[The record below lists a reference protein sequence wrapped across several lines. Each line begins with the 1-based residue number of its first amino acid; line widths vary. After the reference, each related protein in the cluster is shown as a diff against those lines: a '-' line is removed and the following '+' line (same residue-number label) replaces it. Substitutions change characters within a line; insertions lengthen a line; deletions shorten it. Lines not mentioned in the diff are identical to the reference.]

1 MKTKHHQFKVS
12 ILGLILISF
21 TTCVFSS
28 CQPSEGTQNKK
39 TTNIS
44 KDSAKPDLVWFRE
57 AKFGMFIHWGPY
69 SRLAGEWNGRRQTQQ
84 QSEWIMKYLKI
95 PVKDYRELAHK
106 LNPVKF
112 DAKAWVKLAKA
123 TGMKYIVI
131 TAKHHDGFAMY
142 HSKVTDYNIYDWTPF
157 KRDPLKELSE
167 ACAEEGIKFCIY
179 YSHREDWDHPG
190 AYGNDWDYDNDLGE
204 VLYSHEKFNKYLE
217 EKAKPQ
223 LRELLTN
230 YGPIGLVWFD
240 RGMYT
245 QEQGMD
251 FVKMVHELQPACLAN
266 SRVGNIYN
274 SFESIGDYQ
283 CANDKGMP
291 MRGDP
296 SKSFPAG
303 GLGAYWEAPQ
313 TLNESWGFNKFDNT
327 WKSPEAVIKS
337 LAEIASRGGNFLLN
351 IGPNGEGEIPPETV
365 DIFNKVGP
373 WVQRNG
379 ESIYGTS
386 ANLFPDLS
394 WGFTT
399 VKGNNIY
406 LFVRDWPTDGK
417 LNLPGLKNVVK
428 SAYFLT
434 DKSSKIPYKQVNNT
448 IALTL
453 PKNPTDHPLTVL
465 VLEIEGT
472 PSVDPPVLVQDT
484 TGVFK
489 LNYLTAIMH
498 GKAESRFNVNLH
510 FHITGWQDPGDA
522 TDWIIQVNKPG
533 VFRVSIS
540 YGADKS
546 AEGKPFEVTDGS
558 TSLKSSVL
566 VAGDYQFHDF
576 PLGYFNFPK
585 PGRYTLTLKPTSSG
599 NTNLMFL
606 NSITLIPV
614 NSAKKDG
621 WGVN

>member
-1 MKTKHHQFKVS
+1 MKKKLHNFKVLPFGIVVIS
-12 ILGLILISF
+12 FLMSLIL
-21 TTCVFSS
+21 S
-28 CQPSEGTQNKK
+28 CQSSADKQTKK
-39 TTNIS
+39 ITGNA
-44 KDSAKPDLVWFRE
+44 DSGKPDLEWFRE

-69 SRLAGEWNGRRQTQQ
+69 AQLAGEWNGRRQTQQ

-106 LNPVKF
+106 FNPVKF
-112 DAKAWVKLAKA
+112 DAKAWVKMAKA

-142 HSKVTDYNIYDWTPF
+142 HSKVSDYNIFDWTPF
-157 KRDPLKELSE
+157 KRDPVKELSE

-190 AYGNDWDYDNDLGE
+190 GYGNDWDYDNDWGE
-204 VLYSHEKFNKYLE
+204 VMYGHKDFIKYLE

-245 QEQGMD
+245 REQGLE
-251 FVKMVHELQPACLAN
+251 FVKMVHDLQPSCLVN

-291 MRGDP
+291 MRNDP
-296 SKSFPAG
+296 VKTFRVG

-313 TLNESWGFNKFDNT
+313 TLNESWGFNKFDT
-327 WKSPEAVIKS
+327 GWKSPEAVIKS

-351 IGPNGEGEIPPETV
+351 IGPDGEGNIPPATV
-365 DIFNKVGP
+365 DIFSKVGP

-379 ESIYGTS
+379 ESIYGS
-386 ANLFPDLS
+386 SPNLFPDLT

-399 VKGNNIY
+399 TKGSNIY
-406 LFVRDWPTDGK
+406 LFVRDWPKDGK
-417 LNLPGLKNVVK
+417 LSLPGLKNVVK

-434 DKSSKIPYKQVNNT
+434 DKSSKIPFKQDNNT
-448 IALTL
+448 TNLSL
-453 PKNPTDHPLTVL
+453 PTIPTDHPLTVL

-472 PSVDPPVLVQDT
+472 PKVDPPVLVQDT

-489 LNYLTAIMH
+489 LNYLTAITH
-498 GKAESRFNVNLH
+498 GKTETRFNVNLL
-510 FHITGWQDPGDA
+510 FHITGWSDPEDA

-533 VFRVSIS
+533 MFRVNIS
-540 YGADKS
+540 YGAEKLV
-546 AEGKPFEVTDGS
+546 EGKPYEITNGS
-558 TSLKSSVL
+558 SSLKSTVL
-566 VAGDYQFHDF
+566 PAGDYKFHDF

-585 PGRYTLTLKPTSSG
+585 SGKYTLTIRPLSSDSL
-599 NTNLMFL
+599 NLMFL
-606 NSITLIPV
+606 NTITLSPV
-614 NSAKKDG
+614 NSVKKGG